1 MIAFLRKEHSLIPIF
16 SINIKSLSFF
26 YELSTN
32 DIYVMH
38 LIHTGSMGFWDLF
51 GLSLGI
57 KAQLL

>member
-1 MIAFLRKEHSLIPIF
+1 MIPIF

-32 DIYVMH
+32 DIYIMH
-38 LIHTGSMGFWDLF
+38 LVHTGSMGFWDLF